1 MAELVIEG
9 DDRPGRTRRQFGQR
23 GIEAAA
29 VDDLETGKKAAEK
42 PSGGFA
48 LRRPPVFKESDEI
61 GVYLRFR

>member
-1 MAELVIEG
+1 MAELVVEG
-9 DDRPGRTRRQFGQR
+9 NDSPGRTRRQLGQR

-29 VDDLETGKKAAEK
+29 VDDLDTGKKAAEK

-48 LRRPPVFKESDEI
+48 LRRPPIFKESDEI